1 MPNFGYFIRS
11 ALDLFMHRD
20 ITANYHGGNAQS
32 VEAHESII
40 PLKLIQRSRIL
51 ALAARRGTYGTTCD
65 EAEIA
70 LDMTHQS
77 CSARFS
83 EMKRDGGLLATI
95 DCRKTRSGRNA
106 RVFIVPCGW

>member
-1 MPNFGYFIRS
+1 MTHQSDFF
-11 ALDLFMHRD
+11 ADFD
-20 ITANYHGGNAQS
+20 VCENYHSGNAQS

-40 PLKLIQRSRIL
+40 PLKLILRGRIL
-51 ALAARRGTYGTTCD
+51 ALAARRGSYGITCD

-83 EMKRDGGLLATI
+83 ELKRDGGMTI
-95 DCRKTRSGRNA
+95 TDSCRKTRSGRNA
-106 RVFIVPCGW
+106 SVFITAGLVGE